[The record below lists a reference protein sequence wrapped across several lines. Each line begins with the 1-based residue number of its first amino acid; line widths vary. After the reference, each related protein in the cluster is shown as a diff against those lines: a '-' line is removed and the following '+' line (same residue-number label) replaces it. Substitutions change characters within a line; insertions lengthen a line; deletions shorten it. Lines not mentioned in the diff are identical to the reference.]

1 MQNIPE
7 RELNQLIMPFMWSNL
22 KRKIVKV
29 LPNTETPDPEVVF
42 EAEKKQMIKKRL
54 YTAF

>member
-29 LPNTETPDPEVVF
+29 LPNTETPDPEVVL
-42 EAEKKQMIKKRL
+42 KPKRSR
-54 YTAF
+54 